1 MYKNKLIYIEQYFLK
16 ESKWHASEYP
26 LQIVKSLNSDGWDLE
41 IICGDKPYR
50 SDVYNFSFNFGYKVN
65 LIKSIKL
72 NNQNLS
78 KLINDI
84 YFSFKTFFLLLRIQK
99 YNLIITQTN
108 PPSIIFIVYL
118 ISLIRRIDYVI
129 VAMDIYPDVFFE
141 TYKNIKNNLIKNF
154 IYYLFSNVYRK
165 ATNIISI
172 GDKMTEVLIKKGVR
186 EENIKKI
193 YNWDPFCNS
202 QINSY
207 RTLKNRPRFLES
219 KILILYI
226 GNFGT
231 AHDWLSI
238 AQAIQLSD
246 LKPSQIKILF
256 ISKGR
261 ELSNLKKYIKIKNWM
276 IFLYLSHL

>member
-1 MYKNKLIYIEQYFLK
+1 M
-16 ESKWHASEYP
+16 
-26 LQIVKSLNSDGWDLE
+26 NSDGWDLE
-41 IICGDKPYR
+41 IICGINLIDLMYTT
-50 SDVYNFSFNFGYKVN
+50 FFNFGYKVN

-84 YFSFKTFFLLLRIQK
+84 YFSLKLFLLLRIQK

-186 EENIKKI
+186 EKI
-193 YNWDPFCNS
+193 
-202 QINSY
+202 
-207 RTLKNRPRFLES
+207 
-219 KILILYI
+219 
-226 GNFGT
+226 
-231 AHDWLSI
+231 
-238 AQAIQLSD
+238 
-246 LKPSQIKILF
+246 
-256 ISKGR
+256 
-261 ELSNLKKYIKIKNWM
+261 
-276 IFLYLSHL
+276 